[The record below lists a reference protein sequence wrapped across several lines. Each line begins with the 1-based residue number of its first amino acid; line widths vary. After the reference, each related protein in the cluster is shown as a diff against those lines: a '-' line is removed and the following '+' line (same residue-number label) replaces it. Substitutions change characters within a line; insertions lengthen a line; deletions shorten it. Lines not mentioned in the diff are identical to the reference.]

1 MGRDS
6 NSEECGPGVQ
16 EKNEGVVVL
25 TPRCTK
31 IRMEFRPDNGFGLT
45 YHPQGPLLLTG
56 SSPPGGV
63 DFLAILEAP
72 ASPDG
77 VLQMFHRMP
86 NVIQKPPLTPVTEE
100 IPYDLGGLPARAVT
114 FTRPTLAPRTVCDLY
129 VLLRPIGDQVLLLF
143 RSSERF
149 DSAEA
154 YRGCGMLSSI
164 KFTLR

>member
-1 MGRDS
+1 MLMGKIGACAPTFWSTSRKRESKPSWGESSRMGRDS

-72 ASPDG
+72 ASPGRG
-77 VLQMFHRMP
+77 VAISVLPLQTDFF
-86 NVIQKPPLTPVTEE
+86 
-100 IPYDLGGLPARAVT
+100 RA
-114 FTRPTLAPRTVCDLY
+114 
-129 VLLRPIGDQVLLLF
+129 QVFL
-143 RSSERF
+143 
-149 DSAEA
+149 
-154 YRGCGMLSSI
+154 LSSD
-164 KFTLR
+164 TPGTCTVGSYTSLMH